1 MICRVE
7 VRWPGNNEDLTLEKY
22 NSLCQVQLKEEVK
35 EKPSY
40 FYCEEVVGD
49 LDNIVE
55 VLTPLGFTVEIK
67 NFKQN
72 VFVGLLGHKLDTP
85 FGPND
90 FRGTM
95 IPPNTTHVHIPNLG
109 LLLIDEVQH
118 MDDACTDAL
127 QRELDQ
133 GWRILAVC
141 PPNGTRRP
149 DYILGRT
156 KEK

>member
-1 MICRVE
+1 MICKMILQVE
-7 VRWPGNNEDLTLEKY
+7 DYKNVPLSIQNAVKRLQFKDEIEEPSNFFYNEEIIADLNETLEIV
-22 NSLCQVQLKEEVK
+22 NSFGKGYKITIE
-35 EKPSY
+35 S
-40 FYCEEVVGD
+40 
-49 LDNIVE
+49 
-55 VLTPLGFTVEIK
+55 
-67 NFKQN
+67 FKQN
-72 VFVGLLGHKLDTP
+72 VFVGLHEKLEAAYPDDISKP
-85 FGPND
+85 
-90 FRGTM
+90 
-95 IPPNTTHVHIPNLG
+95 IPPNVTHVHIPNIG

-118 MDDACTDAL
+118 LDDVCTDTL

>member
-1 MICRVE
+1 MICKMILE
-7 VRWPGNNEDLTLEKY
+7 VPDYRAVPLEIQNAVKR
-22 NSLCQVQLKEEVK
+22 LQFRDEVT
-35 EKPSY
+35 KPSDF
-40 FYCEEVVGD
+40 FYQEEIVGD
-49 LDNIVE
+49 PND
-55 VLTPLGFTVEIK
+55 VLPTVESFGVGYSITIK

-72 VFVGLLGHKLDTP
+72 TFIGLGDKLHAAYPDDIP
-85 FGPND
+85 KPISPNV
-90 FRGTM
+90 
-95 IPPNTTHVHIPNLG
+95 THVHIPNIG
-109 LLLIDEVQH
+109 LFMIDEVQVLE
-118 MDDACTDAL
+118 DICTDAL